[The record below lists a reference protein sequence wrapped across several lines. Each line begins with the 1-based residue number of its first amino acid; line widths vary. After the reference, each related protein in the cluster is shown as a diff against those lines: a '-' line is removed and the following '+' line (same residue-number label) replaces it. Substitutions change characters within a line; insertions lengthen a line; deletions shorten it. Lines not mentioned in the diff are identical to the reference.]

1 MVVAQICTE
10 DILMNGGNFEYLTN
24 TTTYDGGKTR
34 TFDLEIMTLT
44 ICQLIYPVMLRGNK
58 SSRCFD
64 LPIKMASHQML
75 H

>member
-10 DILMNGGNFEYLTN
+10 DIHMKGGNFEYLTN

-44 ICQLIYPVMLRGNK
+44 ICQLIYPVMLRGIK
-58 SSRCFD
+58 SSRF
-64 LPIKMASHQML
+64 
-75 H
+75 